1 MSGQNLIQIQ
11 NGSKAY
17 GDKLL
22 FQDVSFAIN
31 EFEHVGVVGP
41 NGAGKT
47 TLFKILVGKEDLDSG
62 NYIKSNS
69 LRLGYL
75 AQEDEWSLDETLEEY
90 LEKNCSLP
98 LWEVK
103 KLGLGLGL
111 LDEHFD
117 AKISTLSG
125 GYRMRSQLLY
135 VIGCEPNLMLLDE
148 PTNYLDLESLLVL
161 ENFLINYQQAFLLIS
176 HDREF
181 LRRVTDNTLEV
192 ESPDITK
199 FSGGID
205 DYFEQKEMIREQ
217 IYRQNLTA
225 QAKRTQIMDFVNRFR
240 AKNTKAKQAQSKLK
254 SLEKI
259 KTVDIK
265 PLPISAKI
273 QIPKPVHTGKQ
284 VLDMKGISLG
294 YGDKTILQDVS
305 LQLNRG
311 DHLGIVG
318 INGAGKSTLL
328 KGLAGLLEP
337 QNGDISWG
345 YGVKIS
351 YFAQHTADQLESS
364 DRIYDALISE
374 AHPDILPE
382 DVLALAGALLFKKD
396 DTEKE
401 IRYLSGG
408 EKTRV
413 ALGKILL
420 KKSPFLIL
428 DEPTNHLDFATVEA
442 LAQALSKYEGS
453 VIIVSH
459 DRAFIDR
466 VATKI
471 LQIKDGRVEL
481 YPGNY
486 QEYLWSVQ
494 KGVLASDE
502 SQSEK
507 PQDSEV
513 KADSEKPKVDIKKER
528 KRLKQEIQEVSKLI
542 SINEDQQSKK
552 QEVLVNIVTQLNS
565 ATGKEASDLSIECD
579 EINKTIH
586 DLEDQWMDLAAQKEN
601 LESQLSEITFD

>member
-1 MSGQNLIQIQ
+1 
-11 NGSKAY
+11 
-17 GDKLL
+17 
-22 FQDVSFAIN
+22 
-31 EFEHVGVVGP
+31 
-41 NGAGKT
+41 
-47 TLFKILVGKEDLDSG
+47 
-62 NYIKSNS
+62 
-69 LRLGYL
+69 
-75 AQEDEWSLDETLEEY
+75 
-90 LEKNCSLP
+90 
-98 LWEVK
+98 
-103 KLGLGLGL
+103 
-111 LDEHFD
+111 
-117 AKISTLSG
+117 
-125 GYRMRSQLLY
+125 
-135 VIGCEPNLMLLDE
+135 
-148 PTNYLDLESLLVL
+148 
-161 ENFLINYQQAFLLIS
+161 
-176 HDREF
+176 
-181 LRRVTDNTLEV
+181 V

-217 IYRQNLTA
+217 IFKQNLSA
-225 QAKRTQIMDFVNRFR
+225 QAKKAKIMDFVNRFR

-254 SLEKI
+254 SLDKI
-259 KTVDIK
+259 QTLDVK

-284 VLDMKGISLG
+284 VLDMKNIDLG
-294 YGDKTILQDVS
+294 YGDKRILEKVT

-328 KGLAGLLEP
+328 KGLAGILKP
-337 QNGDISWG
+337 QNGEISWG

-351 YFAQHTADQLESS
+351 YFAQHTADQLDSD

-382 DVLALAGALLFKKD
+382 HVLSLAGALLFSKD
-396 DTEKE
+396 DTEKKVKF
-401 IRYLSGG
+401 LSGG

-442 LAQALSKYEGS
+442 LAQSLSNYEGS

-471 LQIKDGRVEL
+471 LQIKDGQVEL

-494 KGVLASDE
+494 NGVLSNPTDTGN
-502 SQSEK
+502 
-507 PQDSEV
+507 DV
-513 KADSEKPKVDIKKER
+513 KNLKTKKNPSSTSHSEKPKIDVKKER
-528 KRLKQEIQEVSKLI
+528 KRLKQEIQDIGKKISDNERPQQKNQDDLVS
-542 SINEDQQSKK
+542 
-552 QEVLVNIVTQLNS
+552 IVDKLNS
-565 ATGKEASDLSIECD
+565 ASGNEATQLSIQCD
-579 EINKTIH
+579 ELNRNIRKLEESWIELSSRKE
-586 DLEDQWMDLAAQKEN
+586 DLESKLA
-601 LESQLSEITFD
+601 EITFD